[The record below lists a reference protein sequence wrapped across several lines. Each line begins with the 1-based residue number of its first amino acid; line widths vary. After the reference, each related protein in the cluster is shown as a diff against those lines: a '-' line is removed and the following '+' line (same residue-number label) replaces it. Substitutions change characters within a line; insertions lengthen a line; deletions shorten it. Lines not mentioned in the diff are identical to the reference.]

1 MATEPT
7 SGPCRVCRHRSSTSC
22 PGCGGMLGVP
32 HLGLPPCPVCPHGR
46 HIAMEIDDANAEM
59 NEQYVIA
66 QEQTVFAG
74 FEPEVYVHEA
84 DGGPVGES
92 PNPDMLE
99 ALALSNQMR
108 ISQIEAMLR
117 LNPERIASVEA
128 VLGISGYMGS

>member
-1 MATEPT
+1 
-7 SGPCRVCRHRSSTSC
+7 
-22 PGCGGMLGVP
+22 
-32 HLGLPPCPVCPHGR
+32 
-46 HIAMEIDDANAEM
+46 MEIDDANAEM